1 MIKPLNKTTLSEEV
15 IKIILNKIRKGQ
27 WRPGDKIPGEIS
39 LAESFQ
45 LSRNSLREALKFLE
59 LSGILH
65 SRAGKGTFLTED
77 VLKSLHRMELIET
90 LKNDSTLIELIETRL
105 TIEPQLAYFAAE
117 RMSPENIKK
126 LENSLEKS
134 KKAIED
140 NSYTTMMGWEFHQLI
155 GEAADNKILS
165 NLLTSITEE
174 LRDNRFTYAYDIISS
189 EALLKEIEDHE
200 IILEHIKNKEAKKV
214 KNFIYDHINN
224 RLDWLKKQVKVEG
237 FLNSV

>member
-27 WRPGDKIPGEIS
+27 WRAGDKIPGEIS

-140 NSYTTMMGWEFHQLI
+140 NSYTTMMGWEFHKLI

-174 LRDNRFTYAYDIISS
+174 LRDNRFTYAHDIISS
-189 EALLKEIEDHE
+189 GALLKEIEDHE
-200 IILEHIKNKEAKKV
+200 IILEYIKNKEAKKV
-214 KNFIYDHINN
+214 KIFIYDHINN

-237 FLNSV
+237 FLNLM

>member
-1 MIKPLNKTTLSEEV
+1 M
-15 IKIILNKIRKGQ
+15 
-27 WRPGDKIPGEIS
+27 
-39 LAESFQ
+39 
-45 LSRNSLREALKFLE
+45 KFLE

-65 SRAGKGTFLTED
+65 SRAGKGTFLTDD
-77 VLKSLHRMELIET
+77 VFKSLHRMELIET

-117 RMSPENIKK
+117 RMTSEEIKK

-134 KKAIED
+134 KKAIEE
-140 NSYTTMMGWEFHQLI
+140 NSYTTMMGWEFHRII

-174 LRDNRFTYAYDIISS
+174 LRDDRFTYTHAIVSS

-200 IILEHIKNKEAKKV
+200 IILEYIKNKEAKKV
-214 KNFIYDHINN
+214 KEFIYDHINN
-224 RLDWLKKQVKVEG
+224 RLKWIKEQVR
-237 FLNSV
+237 N